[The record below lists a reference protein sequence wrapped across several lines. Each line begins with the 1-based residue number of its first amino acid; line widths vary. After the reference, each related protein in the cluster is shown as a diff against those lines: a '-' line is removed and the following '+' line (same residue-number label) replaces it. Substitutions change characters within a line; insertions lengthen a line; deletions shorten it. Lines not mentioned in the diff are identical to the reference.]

1 MRVRTLPLVV
11 LIAAVTTLVASVGWA
26 IARADDGRGGWMMS
40 RYGSGM
46 MGYSS
51 SDASEPVRD
60 LAGAKLQAQR
70 FADELG
76 LRVGEVMRF
85 TNNYYAELHEKNGRL
100 ATEVLVEPA
109 SGAVYL
115 EYGPAMMWNT
125 RYGMMSDYRIRGSNE
140 MMGGGMMG
148 SGMMG
153 GSGGGMMGN
162 EMMAG
167 SRGGMMDNGMMG
179 GSGSGMMGGG
189 YADPTWTPGATET
202 EVSPARAHQIA
213 QRWLAGK
220 GSDLAAGESD
230 AFPGYYTLHVLRD
243 GKVAGMLS
251 VNAATGA
258 LWSHWWHGRF
268 ISMLED

>member
-11 LIAAVTTLVASVGWA
+11 LIAAVTALVASVGWA
-26 IARADDGRGGWMMS
+26 AARADDGNGGWMMS

-51 SDASEPVRD
+51 SGTGAPVRD

-85 TNNYYAELHEKNGRL
+85 TNNYYAELVEQNGRL

-109 SGAVYL
+109 GGAVYL

-125 RYGMMSDYRIRGSNE
+125 RYGMMSDFRLRDSDGT
-140 MMGGGMMG
+140 MGGAMMAG
-148 SGMMG
+148 GMMG
-153 GSGGGMMGN
+153 GSGGGMMS
-162 EMMAG
+162 G
-167 SRGGMMDNGMMG
+167 SGGDMMG
-179 GSGSGMMGGG
+179 GSGGMMGGGMMGSG
-189 YADPTWTPGATET
+189 YADPTWTPGVTEGDL
-202 EVSPARAHQIA
+202 SPAEARRIA
-213 QRWLAGK
+213 SEWLESQSSG
-220 GSDLAAGESD
+220 LTAGEAE
-230 AFPGYYTLHVLRD
+230 AFPGYFTLHVLRD
-243 GKVAGMLS
+243 GRFAGMLS

-258 LWSHWWHGRF
+258 VWSHWWHGRF
-268 ISMLED
+268 VSMLAD